1 MPMPSDVALV
11 VAAIV
16 GLFVFFAAVLAY
28 GDRTW
33 RTSTKD
39 DGLQG

>member
-1 MPMPSDVALV
+1 MPSDVAIV
-11 VAAIV
+11 VTAIV
-16 GLFVFFAAVLAY
+16 GLFIFFAAVLAY

-33 RTSTKD
+33 RTTSGD

>member
-1 MPMPSDVALV
+1 MPADVALV
-11 VAAIV
+11 VTAIT

-33 RTSTKD
+33 RTSREE

>member
-1 MPMPSDVALV
+1 MPSDVALV
-11 VAAIV
+11 VAIIA

-33 RTSTKD
+33 RSSSED

>member
-1 MPMPSDVALV
+1 MPADVAIIV
-11 VAAIV
+11 TAIT

-33 RTSTKD
+33 RTSREE

>member
-1 MPMPSDVALV
+1 MPSDVAT
-11 VAAIV
+11 IV
-16 GLFVFFAAVLAY
+16 TIIVFIFVFFAAVLAY

-33 RTSTKD
+33 RISRDD

>member
-1 MPMPSDVALV
+1 MPSDVALV

-16 GLFVFFAAVLAY
+16 GLFVFFAAVLAF

>member
-1 MPMPSDVALV
+1 MPSDVALV

-16 GLFVFFAAVLAY
+16 GLFVFFAVVLAY

-33 RTSTKD
+33 RTSHEE